1 MNALQLKFW
10 VKRIKKW
17 LKKGHVDKVLEALSA
32 LDDSKD
38 TDEDIRKTIGYCKT
52 HYHRMQ
58 YADFIAQ
65 NLPIGSG
72 VIESA
77 IRRIVNLRIKGPG
90 IFWLPENA
98 ERVAHQAVKLKLG
111 IGLIL

>member
-1 MNALQLKFW
+1 M
-10 VKRIKKW
+10 
-17 LKKGHVDKVLEALSA
+17 
-32 LDDSKD
+32 DDSND
-38 TDEDIRKTIGYCKT
+38 TEEDIRLAIGYCQK

-58 YADFIAQ
+58 YADFMAQ

-98 ERVAHQAVKLKLG
+98 ERVTHQGVKLKLEG
-111 IGLIL
+111 GLIL